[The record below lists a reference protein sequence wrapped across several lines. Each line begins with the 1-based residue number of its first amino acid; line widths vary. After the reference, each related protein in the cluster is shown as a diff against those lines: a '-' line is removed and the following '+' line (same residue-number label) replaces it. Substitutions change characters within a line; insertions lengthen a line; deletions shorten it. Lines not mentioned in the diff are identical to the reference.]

1 LGKLNSIHIVCSKK
15 EREDMYM
22 EAANTNKLKNIDV
35 SKILRLEEELSY
47 QKGYY

>member
-1 LGKLNSIHIVCSKK
+1 
-15 EREDMYM
+15 M